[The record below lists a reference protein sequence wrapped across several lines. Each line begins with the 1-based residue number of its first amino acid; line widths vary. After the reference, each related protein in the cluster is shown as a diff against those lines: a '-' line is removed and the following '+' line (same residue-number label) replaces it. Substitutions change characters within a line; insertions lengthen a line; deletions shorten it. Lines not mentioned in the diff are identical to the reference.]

1 LTIEKQLSGS
11 RVLKHVIALCAGLLA
26 LGASASA
33 GDLAQPVLP
42 GYPGPVYPGYA
53 LGLPPH
59 EIVTIVRSTG
69 LEPLYRPVRHGPS
82 YVLRAADPAGQEMRV
97 TVDARSGRVL
107 QIIPVLGPR
116 YAVMPPPYG
125 RPPGRIA
132 MVPDGYGPNSRIT
145 ALPPGV
151 EGPPMIGPGIGAPP
165 SVPPRAPAAGAPPAG
180 QAGPPPLPRPRP
192 KVAAAP
198 SPAAPAAKPAP
209 AAPSPA
215 EAKAAGET
223 TGAVTPPAA
232 KPAPPPVEEHE

>member
-1 LTIEKQLSGS
+1 M
-11 RVLKHVIALCAGLLA
+11 KHAIALCAGLLA
-26 LGASASA
+26 FGATASA

-69 LEPLYRPVRHGPS
+69 LEPLHRPVRHGPT
-82 YVLRAADPAGQEMRV
+82 YALRAVDPAGQEMRV
-97 TVDARSGRVL
+97 IVDARSGRVL
-107 QIIPVLGPR
+107 RIVPVLGPR

-132 MVPDGYGPNSRIT
+132 MVPDGYGPNSRIN

-151 EGPPMIGPGIGAPP
+151 DGPPVIGPGVGAPTIA
-165 SVPPRAPAAGAPPAG
+165 PPRAPAAAAPPPPAG
-180 QAGPPPLPRPRP
+180 QAGPLPLPRPRP
-192 KVAAAP
+192 KVAATQ
-198 SPAAPAAKPAP
+198 SPAAPAAKSTTVAPPQAAPPAP
-209 AAPSPA
+209 SQV
-215 EAKAAGET
+215 EARSAGET

-232 KPAPPPVEEHE
+232 NPAPPVEE